1 MDKRQK
7 QSDDILQAI
16 KANFEEI
23 QTLHELFAGLEEDY
37 VYRFYHQS
45 FKVFGMNDVV
55 KQAITLF
62 EKIAPDEVKINDWFK
77 KIANEAIEKEFDWQK
92 TNPIWLKE
100 TRPILEA
107 FWHSK
112 YFLEQML
119 KYGNELDKSPQMLP
133 SGWAAVL
140 YLYNLR

>member
-1 MDKRQK
+1 MNKGQK
-7 QSDDILQAI
+7 QIDDLLRAI

-23 QTLHELFAGLEEDY
+23 QTLHKLFANLEEDY

-45 FKVFGMNDVV
+45 FKVFGMNDVT

-77 KIANEAIEKEFDWQK
+77 QIADEAIEKEFDWQK
-92 TNPIWLKE
+92 TNPIWQTE
-100 TRPILEA
+100 TCPIIEV

-112 YFLEQML
+112 YFLEQ
-119 KYGNELDKSPQMLP
+119 
-133 SGWAAVL
+133 
-140 YLYNLR
+140 

>member
-1 MDKRQK
+1 MNTTQDEKLLNR
-7 QSDDILQAI
+7 I
-16 KANFEEI
+16 KDNLSEI
-23 QTLHELFAGLEEDY
+23 ESLYRVFVSFEEDY
-37 VYRFYHQS
+37 LYRFYHQS
-45 FKVFGMNDVV
+45 FKVFGAIEDV
-55 KQAITLF
+55 KRAKDLF
-62 EKIAPDEVKINDWFK
+62 EKIAPDGIALNRWFCQ
-77 KIANEAIEKEFDWQK
+77 IADEAVGKSFDPEK
-92 TNPIWLKE
+92 TNPSWLKE

-119 KYGNELDKSPQMLP
+119 KNGKALEENLQFLP